1 MVVLTKNIPCTVAEA
16 YEGGEKPNA
25 TVDQIEWETSRR
37 GDNDGVGRIPALFV
51 TFEAAIYKWER
62 LNRLIRRRVGLAA
75 TVEGGTQ
82 HEGES
87 LFF

>member
-1 MVVLTKNIPCTVAEA
+1 MAGARNLDLAAVKKADKDEIAREMVVLAENTPRTVAEA

-51 TFEAAIYKWER
+51 MFGHLQMGAAKSPY
-62 LNRLIRRRVGLAA
+62 
-75 TVEGGTQ
+75 T
-82 HEGES
+82 
-87 LFF
+87 